1 MSMRRKNAAIWN
13 VFTLIILAIFLV
25 FVVYPLVLILYK
37 SVINPAG
44 GALTFENLTRFF
56 TRKYYTN
63 TLKNSF
69 KVTIVATLISAALGL
84 SMAYITRQ
92 VRIAGSKWLNIL
104 IVVSYLSPPFIG
116 AYAWIQ
122 LLGRNGF
129 ITKFFNQLFGI
140 TFEGIYGFAGIVL
153 VFSLQSFPLVYMYV
167 CGALENLDNSLN
179 EAAESLGANNWQ
191 RVTGIILPLVM
202 PTVLASGLLVFMR
215 VFSDFGTPMLIGE
228 GYRTFPVVLYNQFM
242 GEVTNDSYFAAAL
255 CVIIMA
261 ITLVFFFLQR
271 WIARRHTYSMSALKP
286 MQPRTPRPVPRVLC
300 HVFVYFVV
308 LLALLPQIMVV
319 VTSFLKES
327 TPGIFTSE
335 FSLVNYQTIFSKNPL
350 VLSNTY
356 LYGLCAIAFVVVLG
370 IMISYLAVRKRSALT
385 STVDTLTMLPY
396 IIPGSVLGIAFL
408 YAFAKPPLAL
418 TGTAMIIIISLTV
431 RRLPYTIRSS
441 TAIIGQISPSI
452 EEASI
457 SLGASEV
464 RSFGEITVPM
474 MLPGVLS
481 GAIMSWVT
489 VISELSSSIML
500 YRAKTQTLT
509 VSIYTEVIRDCFGN
523 AAAYSTVLT
532 VTSILSLLLFFKLTG
547 RKDISV

>member
-1 MSMRRKNAAIWN
+1 MKKRRYSPIWT
-13 VFTLIILAIFLV
+13 FLALLILALFVI
-25 FVVYPLVLILYK
+25 FVVYPLILILYK
-37 SVINPAG
+37 SVINPSDNS
-44 GALTFENLTRFF
+44 LTFENFTRFF

-69 KVTIVATLISAALGL
+69 AVTIVSTLISATLGL
-84 SMAYITRQ
+84 LIAYITRQ
-92 VRIAGSKWLNIL
+92 YKIAGSKWLNIC

-122 LLGRNGF
+122 LLGRNGLF
-129 ITKFFNQLFGI
+129 TRAINSLFGI
-140 TFEGIYGFAGIVL
+140 QFGGIYGFAGIVL

-167 CGALENLDNSLN
+167 AGALQNLDNSLN
-179 EAAESLGANNWQ
+179 EAAESLGANNFQ
-191 RVTGIILPLVM
+191 RVTGIILPLVL
-202 PTVLASGLLVFMR
+202 PTVLASSLLVFMR

-271 WIARRHTYSMSALKP
+271 WIASRHSYAMSALKP
-286 MQPRTPRPVPRVLC
+286 MLPRAQRPLPKALC
-300 HVFVYFVV
+300 HVFVYLVV
-308 LLALLPQIMVV
+308 LLALLPQITVI

-327 TPGIFTSE
+327 TPGIFTGE
-335 FSLVNYQTIFSKNPL
+335 FSLINYETIFSKNPR
-350 VLSNTY
+350 VIPNTY
-356 LYGLCAIAFVVVLG
+356 LFGLAAIALVVVLG
-370 IMISYLAVRKRSALT
+370 VLISYLAVRRKSVIT

-396 IIPGSVLGIAFL
+396 IIPGSVLGICFL
-408 YAFAKPPLAL
+408 YAFAQPPLAL

-431 RRLPYTIRSS
+431 RRMPYTIRSS
-441 TAIIGQISPSI
+441 TAIISQISPSI
-452 EEASI
+452 EEAAV

-464 RSFGEITVPM
+464 RSFGEIMLPM
-474 MLPGVLS
+474 MMPGVIS

-500 YRAKTQTLT
+500 YRANTQTLT
-509 VSIYTEVIRDCFGN
+509 VAVYTEVIRDCFGN

-532 VTSILSLLLFFKLTG
+532 VTSVLSLLLFFKLTG
-547 RKDISV
+547 RRDISV

>member
-1 MSMRRKNAAIWN
+1 MRRKNSPIWN
-13 VFTLIILAIFLV
+13 VFTLIILAVFLI

-37 SVINPAG
+37 SVIDPTTNT
-44 GALTFENLTRFF
+44 LTFENFTRFF

-69 KVTIVATLISAALGL
+69 KVTIVATLIAATLGL
-84 SMAYITRQ
+84 LMAYITRQ
-92 VRIAGSKWLNIL
+92 VKIAGSKWLNIL

-122 LLGRNGF
+122 LLGRSGF
-129 ITKFFNQLFGI
+129 ITQIINRLFGI
-140 TFEGIYGFAGIVL
+140 EFQGIYGFAGIVL

-179 EAAESLGANNWQ
+179 EAAESLGANNFQ
-191 RVTGIILPLVM
+191 RITGIILPLVL
-202 PTVLASGLLVFMR
+202 PTVLASSLLVFMR

-271 WIARRHTYSMSALKP
+271 WVARKHTYSMSALKP
-286 MQPRTPRPVPRVLC
+286 MQPRTPKRLPHILC
-300 HVFVYFVV
+300 HVFVYLVV
-308 LLALLPQIMVV
+308 LLALLPQITVIA
-319 VTSFLKES
+319 TSFMKES
-327 TPGIFTSE
+327 TPGIFTGE
-335 FSLVNYQTIFSKNPL
+335 FSLINYQTIFSKNRL

-356 LYGLCAIAFVVVLG
+356 LYGLAAIALVVVFG

-431 RRLPYTIRSS
+431 RRMPYTIRSS

-457 SLGASEV
+457 SLGASEL

-500 YRAKTQTLT
+500 YRASTQTLT

-532 VTSILSLLLFFKLTG
+532 VTSVLSLLLFFKLTG

>member
-1 MSMRRKNAAIWN
+1 MRRKNSAIWN
-13 VFTLIILAIFLV
+13 VFTLIILAVFLI
-25 FVVYPLVLILYK
+25 FVVYPLILILYK
-37 SVINPAG
+37 SIINPADSSI
-44 GALTFENLTRFF
+44 TFENFTRFF

-63 TLKNSF
+63 TLLNSF
-69 KVTIVATLISAALGL
+69 KVTIVATLISATLGL
-84 SMAYITRQ
+84 LMAYITRQ
-92 VRIAGSKWLNIL
+92 VKIAGSKWLNIL

-122 LLGRNGF
+122 LLGRSGF
-129 ITKFFNQLFGI
+129 ITQIINRLFGI
-140 TFEGIYGFAGIVL
+140 EFQGIYGFAGIVL

-179 EAAESLGANNWQ
+179 EAAESLGANNFQ
-191 RVTGIILPLVM
+191 RVTGIILPLVL
-202 PTVLASGLLVFMR
+202 PTVLASSLLVFMR

-271 WIARRHTYSMSALKP
+271 RVARKHTYSMSALKP
-286 MQPRTPRPVPRVLC
+286 MLPRKPRLLPRVLC

-308 LLALLPQIMVV
+308 LLALLPQITVIA
-319 VTSFLKES
+319 TSFMKES
-327 TPGIFTSE
+327 TPGIFTGE
-335 FSLVNYQTIFSKNPL
+335 FSLINYQTIFSKNRL

-356 LYGLCAIAFVVVLG
+356 LYGLAAIALVVVFG

-418 TGTAMIIIISLTV
+418 TGTAMIIIIALTV
-431 RRLPYTIRSS
+431 RRMPYTIRSS

-452 EEASI
+452 EEASV
-457 SLGASEV
+457 SLGASEL

-500 YRAKTQTLT
+500 YRANSQTLT

-532 VTSILSLLLFFKLTG
+532 VTSVLSLLLFFKLTG

>member
-37 SVINPAG
+37 SVVNPADG
-44 GALTFENLTRFF
+44 TLTFENFTRFF

-129 ITKFFNQLFGI
+129 ITKILNRLFGI
-140 TFEGIYGFAGIVL
+140 TFGGIYGFAGIVL

-286 MQPRTPRPVPRVLC
+286 MQPRTPRPLPRVLC

-308 LLALLPQIMVV
+308 LLALLPQITVI

-335 FSLVNYQTIFSKNPL
+335 FSLVNYQTIFSKNRL

>member
-1 MSMRRKNAAIWN
+1 MRKRKYSPIWT
-13 VFTLIILAIFLV
+13 FLALLILALFLI
-25 FVVYPLVLILYK
+25 FVVYPLGMVLYK
-37 SVINPAG
+37 SVVNPSDNSI
-44 GALTFENLTRFF
+44 TMENFTRFF

-69 KVTIVATLISAALGL
+69 SVTIVSTLISATLGL
-84 SMAYITRQ
+84 VIAYITRQ
-92 VRIAGSKWLNIL
+92 YKIVGSKWLNIC

-122 LLGRNGF
+122 LLGRNG
-129 ITKFFNQLFGI
+129 LFTRIINGV
-140 TFEGIYGFAGIVL
+140 FGANFGGIYGFAGIVL

-167 CGALENLDNSLN
+167 SGALQNLDNSLN
-179 EAAESLGANNWQ
+179 EAAESLGANNFQ
-191 RVTGIILPLVM
+191 RVTGIILPLVL
-202 PTVLASGLLVFMR
+202 PTVLASSLLVFMR

-271 WIARRHTYSMSALKP
+271 WIAAKHSYAMSALKP
-286 MQPRTPRPVPRVLC
+286 MLPRPQRIGSKILC

-308 LLALLPQIMVV
+308 LVALLPQITVI

-335 FSLVNYQTIFSKNPL
+335 ISLINYQTIFSKNPR
-350 VLSNTY
+350 VIPNTY
-356 LYGLCAIAFVVVLG
+356 LFGLAAIALVVVFGVL
-370 IMISYLAVRKRSALT
+370 ISYLAVRRKSIIT

-396 IIPGSVLGIAFL
+396 IIPGSVLGICFL
-408 YAFAKPPLAL
+408 YAFGKPPLAL
-418 TGTAMIIIISLTV
+418 TGTALIIIISLTV
-431 RRLPYTIRSS
+431 RRMPYTIRSS
-441 TAIIGQISPSI
+441 TAIISQISPSI
-452 EEASI
+452 EEASV
-457 SLGASEV
+457 SLGASEM
-464 RSFGEITVPM
+464 RSFGEIMLPM
-474 MLPGVLS
+474 MMPGVIS

-500 YRAKTQTLT
+500 YRASTQTLT
-509 VSIYTEVIRDCFGN
+509 VAVYTEVIRDCFGN

-532 VTSILSLLLFFKLTG
+532 VTSVLSLLLFFKLTG
-547 RKDISV
+547 RRDISV

>member
-1 MSMRRKNAAIWN
+1 MKKRRYSPIWT
-13 VFTLIILAIFLV
+13 FLAFLILALFVI
-25 FVVYPLVLILYK
+25 FVVYPLILILYK
-37 SVINPAG
+37 SVINPSDNS
-44 GALTFENLTRFF
+44 LTFENFTRFF

-69 KVTIVATLISAALGL
+69 AVTVVSTLISATLGL
-84 SMAYITRQ
+84 LIAYITRQ
-92 VRIAGSKWLNIL
+92 YKIAGSKWLNIC

-122 LLGRNGF
+122 LLGRNGLF
-129 ITKFFNQLFGI
+129 TRIINSLFGI
-140 TFEGIYGFAGIVL
+140 QFGGIYGFAGIVL

-167 CGALENLDNSLN
+167 AGALQNLDNSLN
-179 EAAESLGANNWQ
+179 EAAESLGANNFQ
-191 RVTGIILPLVM
+191 RVTGIILPLVL

-215 VFSDFGTPMLIGE
+215 VFSDFGTPRLIGE

-271 WIARRHTYSMSALKP
+271 WIASRHSYAMSALKP
-286 MQPRTPRPVPRVLC
+286 MLPRVQRTVPKILC
-300 HVFVYFVV
+300 HGFVYLVV
-308 LLALLPQIMVV
+308 LLALLPQITVI

-327 TPGIFTSE
+327 TPGIFTGE
-335 FSLVNYQTIFSKNPL
+335 FSLINYETIFSKNPR
-350 VLSNTY
+350 VIPNTY
-356 LYGLCAIAFVVVLG
+356 LFGLAAIALVVVLG
-370 IMISYLAVRKRSALT
+370 VLISYLAVRRKSIVT

-396 IIPGSVLGIAFL
+396 IIPGSVLGICFL
-408 YAFAKPPLAL
+408 YAFAQPPLAL

-431 RRLPYTIRSS
+431 RRMPYTIRSS
-441 TAIIGQISPSI
+441 TAIISQISPSI
-452 EEASI
+452 EEAAV
-457 SLGASEV
+457 SLGASEM
-464 RSFGEITVPM
+464 RSFGEIMLPM
-474 MLPGVLS
+474 MMPGVIS

-500 YRAKTQTLT
+500 YRASTQTLT
-509 VSIYTEVIRDCFGN
+509 VAVYTEVIRDCFGN

-532 VTSILSLLLFFKLTG
+532 VTSVLSLLLFFKLTG
-547 RKDISV
+547 RRDISV

>member
-1 MSMRRKNAAIWN
+1 MRRKNSAIWN
-13 VFTLIILAIFLV
+13 VFTLIILAVFLI
-25 FVVYPLVLILYK
+25 FVVYPLILILYK
-37 SVINPAG
+37 SIINPADSSI
-44 GALTFENLTRFF
+44 TFENFTRFF

-63 TLKNSF
+63 TLLNSF
-69 KVTIVATLISAALGL
+69 KVTIVATLISATLGL
-84 SMAYITRQ
+84 LMAYITRQ
-92 VRIAGSKWLNIL
+92 VKIAGSKWLNIL

-122 LLGRNGF
+122 LLGRSGF
-129 ITKFFNQLFGI
+129 ITQIINRLFGI
-140 TFEGIYGFAGIVL
+140 EFQGIYGFAGIVL

-179 EAAESLGANNWQ
+179 EAAESLGANNFQ
-191 RVTGIILPLVM
+191 RVTGIILPLVL
-202 PTVLASGLLVFMR
+202 PTVLASSLLVFMR

-261 ITLVFFFLQR
+261 ITLVYFFLQR
-271 WIARRHTYSMSALKP
+271 RVARKHTYSMSALKP
-286 MQPRTPRPVPRVLC
+286 MLPRKPRLVPRVLC

-308 LLALLPQIMVV
+308 LLALLPQITLIA
-319 VTSFLKES
+319 TSFMKES
-327 TPGIFTSE
+327 TPGIFTGE
-335 FSLVNYQTIFSKNPL
+335 FSLINYQTIFSKNRL

-356 LYGLCAIAFVVVLG
+356 LYGLAAIALVVVFG

-418 TGTAMIIIISLTV
+418 TGTAMIIIIALTV
-431 RRLPYTIRSS
+431 RRMPYTIRSS

-452 EEASI
+452 EEASV
-457 SLGASEV
+457 SLGASEL

-474 MLPGVLS
+474 MMPGVLS

-500 YRAKTQTLT
+500 YRANSQTLT

-532 VTSILSLLLFFKLTG
+532 VTSVLSLLLFFKLTG

>member
-1 MSMRRKNAAIWN
+1 MKKRRYSPIWT
-13 VFTLIILAIFLV
+13 FLALLILALFVI
-25 FVVYPLVLILYK
+25 FVVYPLILILYK
-37 SVINPAG
+37 SVINPSDNS
-44 GALTFENLTRFF
+44 LTFENFTRFF

-69 KVTIVATLISAALGL
+69 AVTIVSTLISATLGL
-84 SMAYITRQ
+84 LIAYITRQ
-92 VRIAGSKWLNIL
+92 YKIAGSKWLNIC

-122 LLGRNGF
+122 LLGRNGLF
-129 ITKFFNQLFGI
+129 TRAINSLFGI
-140 TFEGIYGFAGIVL
+140 QFGGIYGFAGIVL

-167 CGALENLDNSLN
+167 AGALQNLDNSLN
-179 EAAESLGANNWQ
+179 EAAESLGANNFQ
-191 RVTGIILPLVM
+191 RVTGIILPLVL
-202 PTVLASGLLVFMR
+202 PTVLASSLLVFMR

-271 WIARRHTYSMSALKP
+271 WIASRHSYAMSALKP
-286 MQPRTPRPVPRVLC
+286 MLPRAQRPLPKALC
-300 HVFVYFVV
+300 HVFVYLVV
-308 LLALLPQIMVV
+308 LLALLPQITVI

-327 TPGIFTSE
+327 TPGIFTGE
-335 FSLVNYQTIFSKNPL
+335 FSLINYETIFSKNPR
-350 VLSNTY
+350 VIPNTY
-356 LYGLCAIAFVVVLG
+356 LFGLAAIALVVVLG
-370 IMISYLAVRKRSALT
+370 VLISYLAVRRKSIIT

-396 IIPGSVLGIAFL
+396 IIPGSVLGICFL
-408 YAFAKPPLAL
+408 YAFAQPPLAL

-431 RRLPYTIRSS
+431 RRMPYTIRSS
-441 TAIIGQISPSI
+441 TAIISQISPSI
-452 EEASI
+452 EEAAV

-464 RSFGEITVPM
+464 RSFGEIMLPM
-474 MLPGVLS
+474 MMPGVIS

-500 YRAKTQTLT
+500 YRANTQTLT
-509 VSIYTEVIRDCFGN
+509 VAVYTEVIRDCFGN

-532 VTSILSLLLFFKLTG
+532 VTSVLSLLLFFKLTG
-547 RKDISV
+547 RRDISV

>member
-37 SVINPAG
+37 SVINPAD
-44 GALTFENLTRFF
+44 GALTFENFTRFF

-271 WIARRHTYSMSALKP
+271 RIARRHTYSMSALKP
-286 MQPRTPRPVPRVLC
+286 MQPRTPRPMPRVLC

-308 LLALLPQIMVV
+308 LLALLPQITVV

>member
-1 MSMRRKNAAIWN
+1 MRRKNSAIWN
-13 VFTLIILAIFLV
+13 VFTLIILAVFLI
-25 FVVYPLVLILYK
+25 FVVYPLILILYK
-37 SVINPAG
+37 SIINPADSSI
-44 GALTFENLTRFF
+44 TFENFTRFF

-63 TLKNSF
+63 TLLNSF
-69 KVTIVATLISAALGL
+69 KVTIVATLISATLGL
-84 SMAYITRQ
+84 LMAYITRQ
-92 VRIAGSKWLNIL
+92 VKIAGSKWLNIL

-122 LLGRNGF
+122 LLGRSGF
-129 ITKFFNQLFGI
+129 ITQIINRLFGI
-140 TFEGIYGFAGIVL
+140 EFQGIYGFAGIVL

-179 EAAESLGANNWQ
+179 EAAESLGANNFQ
-191 RVTGIILPLVM
+191 RVTGIILPLVL
-202 PTVLASGLLVFMR
+202 PTVLASSLLVFMR

-271 WIARRHTYSMSALKP
+271 RVARKHTYSMSALKP
-286 MQPRTPRPVPRVLC
+286 MLPRKPRLVPRVLC

-308 LLALLPQIMVV
+308 LLALLPQITVIA
-319 VTSFLKES
+319 TSFMKES
-327 TPGIFTSE
+327 TPGIFTGE
-335 FSLVNYQTIFSKNPL
+335 FSLINYQTIFSKNRL

-356 LYGLCAIAFVVVLG
+356 LYGLAAIALVVVFG

-418 TGTAMIIIISLTV
+418 TGTAMIIIIALTV
-431 RRLPYTIRSS
+431 RRMPYTIRSS

-452 EEASI
+452 EEASV
-457 SLGASEV
+457 SLGASEL

-474 MLPGVLS
+474 MMPGVLS

-500 YRAKTQTLT
+500 YRANSQTLT

-532 VTSILSLLLFFKLTG
+532 VTSVLSLLLFFKLTG

>member
-1 MSMRRKNAAIWN
+1 MRRKNSAIWN
-13 VFTLIILAIFLV
+13 VFTLIILAVFLI

-37 SVINPAG
+37 SVIDPGTNT
-44 GALTFENLTRFF
+44 LTFENFTRFF

-69 KVTIVATLISAALGL
+69 KVTIVATLIAATLGL
-84 SMAYITRQ
+84 LMAYITRQ
-92 VRIAGSKWLNIL
+92 VKIAGSKWLNIL

-122 LLGRNGF
+122 LLGRSGF
-129 ITKFFNQLFGI
+129 ITQIINRLFGI
-140 TFEGIYGFAGIVL
+140 EFQGIYGFAGIVL

-179 EAAESLGANNWQ
+179 EAAESLGANNFQ
-191 RVTGIILPLVM
+191 RITGIILPLVL
-202 PTVLASGLLVFMR
+202 PTVLASSLLVFMR

-271 WIARRHTYSMSALKP
+271 WVARKHTYSMSALKP
-286 MQPRTPRPVPRVLC
+286 MQPRTPKRLPHILC
-300 HVFVYFVV
+300 HVFVYLVV
-308 LLALLPQIMVV
+308 LLALLPQITVIA
-319 VTSFLKES
+319 TSFMKES
-327 TPGIFTSE
+327 TPGIFTGE
-335 FSLVNYQTIFSKNPL
+335 FSLINYQTIFSKNRL

-356 LYGLCAIAFVVVLG
+356 LYGLAAIALVVVFG

-431 RRLPYTIRSS
+431 RRMPYTIRSS

-457 SLGASEV
+457 SLGASEL

-500 YRAKTQTLT
+500 YRASTQTLT

-532 VTSILSLLLFFKLTG
+532 VTSVLSLLLFFKLTG